1 MPQTADDV
9 VLRVRGLTKKYPG
22 VTALDGVDFDL
33 AAGEVHVLF
42 GENGAGKSTLISMLS
57 GAQHSDGGVIEVKG
71 EEVALTSVAAARDLG
86 ISAVFQEFSLAP
98 AMTVA
103 DNLSM
108 GSEPGSLGLVD
119 RAAVRRIAQAR
130 LDQFG
135 FDISPSR
142 LVETLSRAE
151 QQMVEIA
158 KAFRPELNVLILDEP
173 TASLTDHEASRLFSL
188 VEQTKAQG
196 IGVIYITHRMAE
208 IARLADRVTVLRDGK
223 LVATVPGSTE
233 HDELIALMTGRAVED
248 LYPTLPEPGTEVSLR
263 VHGTTTY
270 DSSVRD
276 ATFEV
281 RAGEIVGFAGLMGS
295 GKSSAARACFGLE
308 RLASGSI
315 TLDGQELAGRNSS
328 RFMKAGIVYLP
339 SDRKK
344 EGLLLNRPMRESVTL
359 PWLRR
364 STMSDG
370 PILRLGRE
378 RAAATSIMT
387 RMKLSPPD
395 PERPAASYSGG
406 NQQKG
411 LLGRALLGDCKVY
424 IFDEPSVGV
433 DVGARVTIYE
443 QIVDLAR
450 RGNAVLIVS
459 SELPEILH
467 LCHRAYVFSQG
478 AITAELSK
486 NELTEEAVL
495 RHMMQW
501 DDVDRDQAPKGTNTV
516 EQPHATAISSEE
528 TA

>member
-1 MPQTADDV
+1 MPQTTDRV

-33 AAGEVHVLF
+33 LAGEVHVLF

-57 GAQHSDGGVIEVKG
+57 GAQHSDGGTIEVEGKP
-71 EEVALTSVAAARDLG
+71 VALSSVAAARELG

-108 GSEPGSLGLVD
+108 GTEPGRLGLVD
-119 RAAVRRIAQAR
+119 RAAVKRVAQDR

-158 KAFRPELNVLILDEP
+158 KAFRPELSVLILDEP
-173 TASLTDHEASRLFSL
+173 TASLTDHESSRLFSL
-188 VEQTKAQG
+188 VEQAKARG
-196 IGVIYITHRMAE
+196 IGIVYITHRMAE

-223 LVATVPGSTE
+223 LVGTVPGSTP
-233 HDELIALMTGRAVED
+233 HDELIGLMTGREVED
-248 LYPTLPEPGTEVSLR
+248 LYPALPPAGTEPSLQ
-263 VHGTTTY
+263 VTGLTTY

-276 ATFEV
+276 ASFEV

-308 RLASGSI
+308 RLSAGSVAI
-315 TLDGQELAGRNSS
+315 DGDQLAGSGAS
-328 RFMKAGIVYLP
+328 RFMRAGVVYLP

-344 EGLLLNRPMRESVTL
+344 EGLFLNRAMRESVTL

-364 STMSDG
+364 STMSNG
-370 PILRLGRE
+370 PLLRLGRE
-378 RAAATSIMT
+378 RATAADILT

-478 AITAELSK
+478 VITGELA
-486 NELTEEAVL
+486 NDELTEETVL

-501 DDVDRDQAPKGTNTV
+501 DDVDRDQATKGTQNV
-516 EQPHATAISSEE
+516 DQHHAATSTTEGTA
-528 TA
+528 